1 MNTNHL
7 NNAFPKLFGE
17 AIDSLFNTNLSDII
31 GMDYSKSI
39 PSVNVREQ
47 DGHFEIEMAAPGM
60 SKKEFNISIEKD
72 QLIIS
77 SNKKE
82 ATEEEHKEESQNYKR
97 REFNFGTFERKFL
110 LPETVDRNKVSAQYK
125 NGILYVKVEKLE
137 AAKDKGPIQIKIS

>member
-7 NNAFPKLFGE
+7 NNALPKLFGE

-39 PSVNVREQ
+39 PSVNVIEQ
-47 DGHFEIEMAAPGM
+47 V
-60 SKKEFNISIEKD
+60 KKEE
-72 QLIIS
+72 
-77 SNKKE
+77 
-82 ATEEEHKEESQNYKR
+82 TEEEKQEDSQNYKR

-125 NGILYVKVEKLE
+125 NGILYVQVEKLE